1 MNSELVFN
9 SKEELEATER
19 VLATF
24 KSEKINESIDQLL
37 AEIYKYATHADELLE
52 SIGKPRVYI
61 DEVSNLNEKS
71 EIKVVDVDDSKL
83 KEDLEDIVKRI
94 NTRIALIKESDK
106 NYKELLKKY
115 KLEDCN
121 LLEELKKADLM

>member
-24 KSEKINESIDQLL
+24 KSKKINESIDQLL
-37 AEIYKYATHADELLE
+37 AEIYKYATSADELLE
-52 SIGKPRVYI
+52 SIGKERLYI
-61 DEVSNLNEKS
+61 DEVSNLTEKS
-71 EIKVVDVDDSKL
+71 EIKVIDVEDKKL
-83 KEDLEDIVKRI
+83 KEDLEDLVKRI
-94 NTRIALIKESDK
+94 NTRIALVKESDK

-115 KLEDCN
+115 KLEDCD

>member
-37 AEIYKYATHADELLE
+37 AEIYKYATNADELLE

-71 EIKVVDVDDSKL
+71 EIKVVDVEDSKL

-106 NYKELLKKY
+106 NYIELLKKY
-115 KLEDCN
+115 KLEDCD
-121 LLEELKKADLM
+121 LIEELKKADLM

>member
-9 SKEELEATER
+9 SKEELKATER

-37 AEIYKYATHADELLE
+37 AEIYKYATNADELLE

-71 EIKVVDVDDSKL
+71 EIKVVDVEDSKL

-115 KLEDCN
+115 KLEDCD
-121 LLEELKKADLM
+121 LLQELKKADLM

>member
-37 AEIYKYATHADELLE
+37 AEIYKYATNADELLE

-94 NTRIALIKESDK
+94 NTRITLIKESDK

-115 KLEDCN
+115 KLEDCD
-121 LLEELKKADLM
+121 LIEELKKADLM